1 MSLDPPRYGPW
12 HLWFAWHPART
23 HCHGWRWLRTVE
35 RRRWFGGRSWSGWDY
50 RPTPNNRKET
60 A

>member
-1 MSLDPPRYGPW
+1 MSVDPPRYGPW
-12 HLWFAWHPART
+12 HLWFAWHPIRT
-23 HCHGWRWLRTVE
+23 DLHGWRWLRIVE

-50 RPTPNNRKET
+50 QPTKDDRRP